1 MLSDNLWTEGE
12 LEFNQI
18 GETVASR
25 AHAVKYIFNS
35 TIDLEKIDKL
45 KH

>member
-1 MLSDNLWTEGE
+1 MFSDDLWTEGE
-12 LEFNQI
+12 LEFYQI

-25 AHAVKYIFNS
+25 AHAVKYIFSS
-35 TIDLEKIDKL
+35 TIDFEKIDKL

>member
-1 MLSDNLWTEGE
+1 MFPDDLWTECE
-12 LEFNQI
+12 LEFYQI
-18 GETVASR
+18 DQTVASR
-25 AHAVKYIFNS
+25 AHAVKHIFCS

>member
-1 MLSDNLWTEGE
+1 MFSDDLWTEGE
-12 LEFNQI
+12 LEFYQI
-18 GETVASR
+18 GETVASG
-25 AHAVKYIFNS
+25 AHAVKHIFCS

>member
-1 MLSDNLWTEGE
+1 MFSDDLWTESE

-18 GETVASR
+18 CDTLARR
-25 AHAVKYIFNS
+25 AHAVKPIFSS